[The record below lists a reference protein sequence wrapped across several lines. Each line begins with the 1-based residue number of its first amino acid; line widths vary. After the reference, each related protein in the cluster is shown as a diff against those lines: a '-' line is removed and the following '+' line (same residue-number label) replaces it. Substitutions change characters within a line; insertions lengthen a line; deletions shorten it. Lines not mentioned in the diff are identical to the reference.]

1 MERCFIEDWSIMK
14 SSPLDATDEVRLKQ
28 DISPLNV
35 LRSSAVARLQD
46 VPLVRDTWY
55 AALVAWLTGIRQARA
70 SQEPSESKNQ
80 SDQSSQTLSD

>member
-14 SSPLDATDEVRLKQ
+14 SSPLDATDE
-28 DISPLNV
+28 
-35 LRSSAVARLQD
+35 RSGKAAR
-46 VPLVRDTWY
+46 RSI
-55 AALVAWLTGIRQARA
+55 GIRQARA